1 MKRVDLEVAAAAG
14 LGVAFPLYK
23 TFTIPESD
31 GSPNPLTP
39 GEAAAL
45 LVALSSYLSVPLLL
59 RLLRRRWVA
68 RPMWLWTSV
77 VGSLLIAATLYF
89 PGARPAEWSLGLS
102 AKVWLGLCVWT
113 LPFAAVVYYSGMI
126 VGAIRRWHDGS
137 KHNLSI
143 LRR

>member
-1 MKRVDLEVAAAAG
+1 MESEPPHDRRLRTRNQQVSGRRSKRRAADAGRQVLSPAKAINMKRVDLEVAAAAG

-23 TFTIPESD
+23 IFTIPESD

-77 VGSLLIAATLYF
+77 VGYLLIAATLYF
-89 PGARPAEWSLGLS
+89 PGARPAE
-102 AKVWLGLCVWT
+102 
-113 LPFAAVVYYSGMI
+113 
-126 VGAIRRWHDGS
+126 
-137 KHNLSI
+137 
-143 LRR
+143 